1 MPKFR
6 YRARDR
12 FGSLLTGT
20 VQAGGRMMLAKNLK
34 NLGYNVISISEP
46 HPLEKSLDQWS
57 QRIRGIPHQ
66 EVLVITRQLGA
77 MLGAGISI
85 LTAIESCAEQTPI
98 DKLRVILH
106 QIIDEIRGGR
116 ALSQALAMHPKIF
129 SNLFINLVQVGE
141 STGRLDEALTRL
153 SEIGTREQQL
163 SAKVRSAFA
172 YPVVLLLAGIAVVV
186 FLLVRIIPQFSQ
198 IFLSSDV
205 PLPLPT
211 RILLSLSGFLQ
222 TFWWLLLIAII
233 AGAFGLQKLWKTE
246 TGRYYINL
254 SFLRLPIGGDLILKA
269 TIASLTRSLAILIR
283 SGVPILQALK
293 IVEQTLDNL
302 VIVRVIQN
310 VQGQITEGK
319 KLTEPLAMSGFFP
332 PMVIQMLSA
341 GEDSGNLDRMLEEI
355 ANFYDIEV
363 TTAVDNLTALLE
375 PVLLLI
381 MGGVVAFIALSVL
394 LPIFNLVKVFRK

>member
-12 FGSLLTGT
+12 FGSLLAGT
-20 VQAGGRMMLAKNLK
+20 VQADGRMVLAQNLK
-34 NLGYNVISISEP
+34 RLGYNVISISEP
-46 HPLEKSLDQWS
+46 HPIEKAFDRFT
-57 QRIRGIPHQ
+57 QRIRGIPRQ
-66 EVLVITRQLGA
+66 EVLVVTRQLGA
-77 MLGAGISI
+77 MLGANIPI
-85 LTAIESCAEQTPI
+85 LTALESCAEQTPI
-98 DKLRVILH
+98 DKLRQILRH
-106 QIIDEIRGGR
+106 ITDEIRAGR
-116 ALSQALAMHPKIF
+116 ALSQALALYPKIF

-141 STGRLDEALTRL
+141 NTGGLDESLTRL
-153 SEIGTREQQL
+153 SELGTREQQL
-163 SAKVRSAFA
+163 RAKVRSAFT
-172 YPVVLLLAGIAVVV
+172 YPIVLLLAGIAVVV

-211 RILLSLSGFLQ
+211 KILLSFSGFLQ
-222 TFWWLLLIAII
+222 TFWWLILIALLA
-233 AGAFGLQKLWKTE
+233 AGFALRRLWFTE
-246 TGRYYINL
+246 TGRYYIGL
-254 SFLRLPIGGDLILKA
+254 FFLRLPIGGDLILKA
-269 TIASLTRSLAILIR
+269 IIASLTRSLAVLIR

-293 IVEQTLDNL
+293 IVEQTMDNL
-302 VIVRVIQN
+302 VIVRVLQN

-341 GEDSGNLDRMLEEI
+341 GEDSGKLDQMLTDI
-355 ANFYDIEV
+355 ADFYDIEV
-363 TTAVDNLTALLE
+363 TTTVDNLTSLLE
-375 PVLLLI
+375 PVLLLM

>member
-20 VQAGGRMMLAKNLK
+20 VQAGGRMMLAQNLK
-34 NLGYNVISISEP
+34 KLGYNVISISEP
-46 HPLEKSLDQWS
+46 HPLEKSLDQWA
-57 QRIRGIPHQ
+57 QRVRGIPRQ
-66 EVLVITRQLGA
+66 EVLVVTRQLGA
-77 MLGAGISI
+77 MLAAGISI

-98 DKLRVILH
+98 DKLRAILH
-106 QIIDEIRGGR
+106 QIIEEIRGGR

-163 SAKVRSAFA
+163 RAKVRSAFA

-211 RILLSLSGFLQ
+211 RILLSLSDFLQ
-222 TFWWLLLIAII
+222 TFWWLLLIAVI
-233 AGAFGLQKLWKTE
+233 AGGFGLQKLWKTE
-246 TGRYYINL
+246 TGRYYISL

-341 GEDSGNLDRMLEEI
+341 GEDSGNLDRMLEDI